1 MPNRHKLPAS
11 LRPEV
16 KKFSYFSKPSWAE
29 LKQIERAKQGA
40 PSTKKKTIN
49 DVTVDPN
56 EVAAIYQLID
66 ETQERMKQ
74 IKEGVTLPKEIGRP
88 SSLAARLNKTE
99 DNIIV
104 EEQRQEQEPNKM
116 P

>member
-1 MPNRHKLPAS
+1 M
-11 LRPEV
+11 
-16 KKFSYFSKPSWAE
+16 
-29 LKQIERAKQGA
+29 
-40 PSTKKKTIN
+40 
-49 DVTVDPN
+49 
-56 EVAAIYQLID
+56 AAIYQLID

-104 EEQRQEQEPNKM
+104 EEEETNKM
-116 P
+116 PEIVSTTKRTTSARNTMKSSYQTAKIIGSSFGHTILEEGSSVQYPQSSAAH